1 MIDYETYCKI
11 RDHRGRLGLSIE
23 QTAQALG
30 LHRQTVSTW
39 SRRERYVQRT
49 SRPRGSQLD
58 PYKGQIVRWLEAH
71 DLSAQQVFQRLRE
84 AGYQGGKTIV
94 NSYVRQVRPP
104 KQKAYLKLVFTQGEC
119 AQVDW
124 GVYGSVAVGNTR
136 RRLSFFVMVQ
146 CYSRQM
152 YVEFTVAQ
160 TMEHFL
166 GCHERAFAA
175 LGVPEKV
182 MVDNLKSAVLR
193 RLTGVAPVFNPRYLD
208 YARHHN
214 FKIVPCNVAAGNEK
228 GRVESGVG
236 YVKKN
241 FLKGTEFTDFSAVN
255 PAAQLWLNE
264 IANVREHGET
274 HRRPVDLFAEERKS
288 LRRPNPNPY
297 DLGRV
302 LNVRASSQFRIALD
316 TNRYSVPAKYA
327 NQRVIVKAYPER
339 VCIYAQDQLIARHTR
354 CYDRHLDREDP
365 DHPKAL
371 LEQRE
376 NAREQRV
383 MPRYLAISPKA
394 QVYYEGLE
402 ARRFNARGHVR
413 KIIALA
419 EIYGDAA
426 CHRAIEDAIVFHAF
440 SSESIAHLLESRAR
454 LKSPAASPLS
464 LTRRSD
470 LLDIELPEP
479 DLSIYEVADDE

>member
-1 MIDYETYCKI
+1 
-11 RDHRGRLGLSIE
+11 
-23 QTAQALG
+23 
-30 LHRQTVSTW
+30 
-39 SRRERYVQRT
+39 
-49 SRPRGSQLD
+49 
-58 PYKGQIVRWLEAH
+58 
-71 DLSAQQVFQRLRE
+71 
-84 AGYQGGKTIV
+84 
-94 NSYVRQVRPP
+94 
-104 KQKAYLKLVFTQGEC
+104 
-119 AQVDW
+119 
-124 GVYGSVAVGNTR
+124 
-136 RRLSFFVMVQ
+136 
-146 CYSRQM
+146 M
-152 YVEFTVAQ
+152 YVEFTVSQ

-182 MVDNLKSAVLR
+182 MVDNMKSAVLR

-208 YARHHN
+208 YARHQN
-214 FKIVPCNVAAGNEK
+214 FKIIACNKNAGNEK

-241 FLKGTEFTDFSAVN
+241 LLNGMQFTDFSAVN

-274 HRRPVDLFAEERKS
+274 HRRPVDLFAEERES

-302 LNVRASSQFRIALD
+302 LNLRASSQFRIALD

-327 NQRVIVKAYPER
+327 NQRVIVKAYPDR
-339 VCIYAQDQLIARHTR
+339 ICIYAQDQLIARHAR
-354 CYDRHLDREDP
+354 CYDRYQDREDP

-371 LEQRE
+371 IEQRE

-383 MPRYLAISPKA
+383 MPRFLGISPKA
-394 QVYYEGLE
+394 ALYYEGLE
-402 ARRFNARGHVR
+402 ARRFNARSHVR

-426 CHRAIEDAIVFHAF
+426 CHRAIEDAIVFNAF
-440 SSESIAHLLESRAR
+440 SSEYIAHLLESRAR

-464 LTRRSD
+464 LTRRAD
-470 LLDIELPEP
+470 LLELELPEP